1 MLQRNC
7 LLLLLL
13 LPREHERH
21 HGRVQD
27 VHDTVSHRCAGAAC
41 TRGAQARLRGVPINV
56 CVFLKVCARCIT
68 VHVARSTKECGKLE
82 HEHM

>member
-41 TRGAQARLRGVPINV
+41 TRGAQARLERRAHKCV
-56 CVFLKVCARCIT
+56 CVFKSVCSMHYGTRGALYERMWQT
-68 VHVARSTKECGKLE
+68 GA
-82 HEHM
+82 